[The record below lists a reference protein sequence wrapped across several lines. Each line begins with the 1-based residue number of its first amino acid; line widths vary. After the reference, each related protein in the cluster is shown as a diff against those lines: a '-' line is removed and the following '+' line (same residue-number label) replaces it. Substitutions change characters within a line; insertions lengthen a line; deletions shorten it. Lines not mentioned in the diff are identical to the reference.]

1 MATSFF
7 LPDLGEGLAEAD
19 IVKWY
24 VKEGDFVYEDDPL
37 LSVETA
43 KALVDVPAPVTGKV
57 LKIHVQGDTTV
68 PTHSLLAEF
77 EVASSVSPQQKAPQE
92 NQSVQS
98 SDSSALQDDDAIEAA
113 FQETRTDT
121 ATVVG
126 KMVTTTSVSDDFF
139 IIGKQREKQPEK
151 PILDSPAHR
160 SDHTSTLPATTSI
173 AISDADM
180 FDREPIK
187 GARKAMADA
196 MQKSHEQVAQVTLFD
211 EANISKWYESPKEI
225 TTRVVAAICE
235 AVKEVPRLNAWLDM
249 DKKELLIHHH
259 VNLGL
264 AVDTEDG
271 LFVPV
276 LHQINRVPQYKIRS
290 VVDEVITEVKSR
302 TSPPD
307 RFKRAT
313 ISLSNFGA
321 IAGRFATPMVV
332 PPAVTILGIGQ
343 CFNVPYLTKSKKGK
357 DKVSEKVVLPLSLSF
372 DHRAATGGEGA
383 RFMRSLIRHLE
394 Q

>member
-77 EVASSVSPQQKAPQE
+77 EVASPITQQ
-92 NQSVQS
+92 QSQAS
-98 SDSSALQDDDAIEAA
+98 QAIQPSKPPALQDDDAIEAA

-151 PILDSPAHR
+151 PILESPAHR
-160 SDHTSTLPATTSI
+160 SDRTSCLPATTSI
-173 AISDADM
+173 AIIDSDM

-211 EANISKWYESPKEI
+211 EANISKWYDSPKEI

-259 VNLGL
+259 INLGL

-276 LHQINRVPQYKIRS
+276 LHQINRVPQYKIRG
-290 VVDEVITEVKSR
+290 VIDDVIAEVKSR